1 MDDSTKSLID
11 TMFAAVTAKDLDAAL
26 ACLSD
31 DAVLF
36 DPHYPSPR
44 MEGKEAIADGLRWG
58 FAGITSFGFDI
69 DRYFGSDDGRSAVI
83 EVSTHHVVGK
93 GNRLDFPQVF
103 VVDTDGSHITR
114 LVAFEPYGPH
124 GMAGFGLSIG
134 HLLHRL
140 KGRRAGAK
148 AA

>member
-1 MDDSTKSLID
+1 
-11 TMFAAVTAKDLDAAL
+11 
-26 ACLSD
+26 
-31 DAVLF
+31 
-36 DPHYPSPR
+36 

-58 FAGITSFGFDI
+58 FAGISSFGFDI
-69 DRYFGSDDGRSAVI
+69 NRYFASEDGTSTVI

-93 GNRLDFPQVF
+93 GNHLDFPQVF
-103 VVDTDGSHITR
+103 VVDTDGTRITK
-114 LVAFEPYGPH
+114 LIAFEPYGPH

-140 KGRRAGAK
+140 KSRRSATK